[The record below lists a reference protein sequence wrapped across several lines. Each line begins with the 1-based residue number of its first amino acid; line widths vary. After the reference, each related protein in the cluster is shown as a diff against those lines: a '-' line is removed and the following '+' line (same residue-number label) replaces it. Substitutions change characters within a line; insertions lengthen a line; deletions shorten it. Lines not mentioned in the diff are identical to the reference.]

1 MRTTAITILALCTVQ
16 LARAQQQLPVKTL
29 DSVKVKAARKTFGIT
44 RLKDVDGAGIYSGKK
59 SEVIVLKDITANTAT
74 NNSRQIYSRVA
85 GLNIYENDGGA
96 GTQLAIGGRGLDPN
110 RVSNFNTRQN
120 GYDISAD
127 ALGYPES
134 YYTPPTEALE
144 KIEIVRG
151 AASLQYGT
159 QFGGIINFKMN
170 SGVDSQ
176 KAQIVSRLSAGSWNF
191 FNTSTSVGGTVN
203 KLNYYAFIQHKSGD
217 GWRANS
223 QFNSNTA
230 YISGTLKASSKLAI
244 TAEYTHMDYLEHQPG
259 GLSDLM
265 FAENPDSST
274 KKRNWFKVNW
284 NLGALLIDYNI
295 TKNLKLN
302 SRFFGLSAERSA

>member
-134 YYTPPTEALE
+134 YYTPPAEVLDR
-144 KIEIVRG
+144 IEVVRG

-159 QFGGIINFKMN
+159 QFGGIINFRMRT
-170 SGVDSQ
+170 GPDSA
-176 KAQIVSRLSAGSWNF
+176 KAQIVTRLTRGSF
-191 FNTSTSVGGTVN
+191 GFINTSTGIGGTIGR
-203 KLNYYAFIQHKSGD
+203 LNYYAFYQHKSGN
-217 GWRANS
+217 GWRPNS
-223 QFNSNTA
+223 QFNVNTG
-230 YISGTLKASSKLAI
+230 YLAA
-244 TAEYTHMDYLEHQPG
+244 TWQATNK
-259 GLSDLM
+259 
-265 FAENPDSST
+265 F
-274 KKRNWFKVNW
+274 
-284 NLGALLIDYNI
+284 
-295 TKNLKLN
+295 
-302 SRFFGLSAERSA
+302 